1 MRLSRATT
9 AAKVGVFAVV
19 LFGAGFFIYR
29 FVNKSSGAG
38 RGYVVYALLRD
49 AAGIAKHS
57 QVRMAG
63 IPVGSIA
70 GIRLE
75 GDKAR
80 IDVRMN
86 PEVPLYEDA
95 SVTKVASSLLGEYYL
110 AVGAGTEGKRQ
121 LKEGDRIM
129 LVIEATSTDQL
140 IRELADIARDV
151 KQVTSSLAQSVGTD
165 QGRDDIK
172 KTLKNLAEVTE
183 ALNQTVRENR
193 QSVRD
198 ILVQVDNITKNG
210 GPQIEKILENV
221 RQTTQ
226 EIRELTAK
234 AEGGKPE
241 TAGEIRQIVEK
252 VNRASNSLESA
263 LKNIDSV
270 TGRLDRGEGT
280 LGRLS
285 KDEKLINE
293 VEGVAENVGDFLG
306 GISRIQTMVGLRT
319 DYQFLG
325 NGVKSYVELRLQ
337 PSEDK
342 YYLIEVIN
350 DPHGLTRYEQIDIDT
365 TNPNSPPHYREIHT
379 VTSNQ
384 LRFSLQFAQSI
395 GPFTGRWGIKE
406 STGGIGLDLLLFEK
420 RFELRQD
427 LFGFGE
433 VVLPRWR
440 VSLGY
445 EFINRLWLLGGVDDM
460 LSGSRRDYFVG
471 AQLRFNDEDLK
482 RIIPF
487 VPAQ

>member
-221 RQTTQ
+221 RETTQ

-350 DPHGLTRYEQIDIDT
+350 DPHGLTRYEQVDIDT

>member
-19 LFGAGFFIYR
+19 LFGAGLLIYR
-29 FVNKSSGAG
+29 FVNKSNGAG

-63 IPVGSIA
+63 IPIGSIA

-80 IDVRMN
+80 IDLRMD
-86 PEVPLYEDA
+86 PDVPLYEDA

-110 AVGAGTEGKRQ
+110 AIGAGTEGKRQ
-121 LKEGDRIM
+121 LKDGDRIM
-129 LVIEATSTDQL
+129 LVIETTSTDQL
-140 IRELADIARDV
+140 SRELSDISRDV
-151 KQVTSSLAQSVGTD
+151 KQVTSALAKSVGTD

-183 ALNQTVRENR
+183 ALNKTVRENR

-210 GPQIEKILENV
+210 GPQLEKILENV
-221 RQTTQ
+221 RATTQ
-226 EIRELTAK
+226 EIKELTAK
-234 AEGGKPE
+234 AETGKPE

-263 LKNIDSV
+263 LKNIDDV
-270 TGRLDRGEGT
+270 TGRIDRGEGT

-293 VEGVAENVGDFLG
+293 VEGVAENVGDFIG

-350 DPHGLTRYEQIDIDT
+350 DPHGLTRYEQVDIDT
-365 TNPNSPPHYREIHT
+365 TNPNQPPHYREVHT
-379 VTSNQ
+379 VTSNS

-406 STGGIGLDLLLFEK
+406 STGGVGLDLLLFEK

-445 EFINRLWLLGGVDDM
+445 EFINRLWLLGGVDDI